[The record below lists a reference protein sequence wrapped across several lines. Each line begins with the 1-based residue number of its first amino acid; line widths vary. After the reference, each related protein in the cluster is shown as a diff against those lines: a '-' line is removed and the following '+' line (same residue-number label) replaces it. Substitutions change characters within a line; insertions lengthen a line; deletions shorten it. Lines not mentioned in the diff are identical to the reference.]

1 MVYLIKT
8 IMSASCAIL
17 PETKVNG
24 VWTPYRTTLNQYSCK
39 KMPGYGAFN
48 SLASCQQG
56 TADCAHVEPM
66 FARWAVTAPV
76 APGKWQSRPG
86 MPYGDCQRWGGKSGL
101 CVPSP
106 AGQYVGATPCV
117 QQNSPF
123 VYEGPTY

>member
-1 MVYLIKT
+1 
-8 IMSASCAIL
+8 MSASCAIL

-24 VWTPYRTTLNQYSCK
+24 VWTPYRTTLNQQSCK
-39 KMPGYGAFN
+39 KTPDGAFN

-56 TADCAHVEPM
+56 TADCAHVQPM
-66 FARWAVTAPV
+66 FARWALTAPV
-76 APGKWQSRPG
+76 APGDWGKT
-86 MPYGDCQRWGGKSGL
+86 PYDDCQRWGGRPGL

-106 AGQYVGATPCV
+106 VGQYVGATPCV